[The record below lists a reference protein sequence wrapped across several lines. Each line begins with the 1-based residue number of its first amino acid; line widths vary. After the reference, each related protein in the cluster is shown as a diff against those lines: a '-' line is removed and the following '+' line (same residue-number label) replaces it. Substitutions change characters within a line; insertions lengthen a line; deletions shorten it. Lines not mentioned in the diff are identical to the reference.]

1 MPKEEQKYKYT
12 KSLIYDY
19 HGIIAINK
27 KNNHFV
33 YSFNLKG
40 LINLP
45 FYIIGVNWEF
55 WLADEN
61 MGTKEKI
68 FNYNDPLIFS
78 QMQIVAQSTS
88 DVFGDSMNVSITD
101 SNWAHYSMSFQPGK
115 VYDLKPFPIVMPEP
129 IFNIILDV
137 FVDNS
142 VTVLGALE
150 WLPSFKLFIGT
161 N

>member
-1 MPKEEQKYKYT
+1 MKPKFNHVQ
-12 KSLIYDY
+12 SLIFDY

-27 KNNHFV
+27 KSNHFF
-33 YSFNLKG
+33 YTLNLRG
-40 LINLP
+40 IITLP

-55 WLADEN
+55 YLSDEN

-68 FNYNDPLIFS
+68 FNYNDPLIFA
-78 QMQIVAQSTS
+78 QMQFVAQSTS
-88 DVFGDSMNVSITD
+88 DVFGDFPNLTITD
-101 SNWAHYSMSFQPGK
+101 SNWAHYNMSFQPGK
-115 VYDLKPFPIVMPEP
+115 VYDLTPFPIVVSSPVNYIM
-129 IFNIILDV
+129 FDV
-137 FVDNS
+137 FVDDS